1 MADYVA
7 LEMEMARLMAQQE
20 ASGFRFDVPAAERVR
35 GELQQEMNDLIATIT
50 ARFVYV
56 PGKVYTPKT

>member
-20 ASGFRFDVPAAERVR
+20 ASGLPFRCSCS
-35 GELQQEMNDLIATIT
+35 
-50 ARFVYV
+50 
-56 PGKVYTPKT
+56 

>member
-20 ASGFRFDVPAAERVR
+20 ASGFRFDVP
-35 GELQQEMNDLIATIT
+35 IT
-50 ARFVYV
+50 C
-56 PGKVYTPKT
+56 TW